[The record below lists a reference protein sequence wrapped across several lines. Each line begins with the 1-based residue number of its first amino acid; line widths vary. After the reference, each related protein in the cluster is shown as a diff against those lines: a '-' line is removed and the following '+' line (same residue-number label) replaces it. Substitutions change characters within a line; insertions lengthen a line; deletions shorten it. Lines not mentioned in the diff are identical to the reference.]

1 MISGRLVPHFI
12 QFGGHTMIRRKA
24 TLGTMPVT
32 QSVVIGPYF
41 VTVHLKYR
49 IACSLYYTHS

>member
-1 MISGRLVPHFI
+1 MVLSGRLVPHFI

-32 QSVVIGPYF
+32 QSLVIGPHF
-41 VTVHLKYR
+41 VTVH
-49 IACSLYYTHS
+49 